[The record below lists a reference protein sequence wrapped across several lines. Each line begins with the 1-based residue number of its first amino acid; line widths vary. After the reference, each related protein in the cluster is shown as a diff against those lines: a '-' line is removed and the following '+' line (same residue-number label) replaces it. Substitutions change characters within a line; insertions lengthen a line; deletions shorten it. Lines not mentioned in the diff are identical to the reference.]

1 MKRETQLLQ
10 LQEKSK
16 VWDFVVIGGGST
28 GVGIALDAA
37 GRGYNVALFE
47 KFDFAKAT
55 SSRSTKLVH
64 GGVRYL
70 QQGDIALV
78 MEALHER
85 GLLYRNA
92 PHLVKKQP
100 FLIPCFRWWESA
112 FYGIGLTF
120 YDLLAGHLSM
130 GRSMV
135 HKASTSLKKVPGLRK
150 AGLFAGVKYYDG
162 QFDDSRL
169 IINLAET
176 AVEKGACV
184 LNYMKV
190 TGLLKENGQV
200 SGVRVNDQETG
211 TEYEVKSKAVINA
224 TGVFADDIMLMDA
237 PENRPKVRPSQGVHL
252 VLDKSFLQGDCAI
265 MIPKTDD
272 GRVLF
277 AVPWHEKVVV
287 GTTDTLREVA
297 EDEPVALESEIKFI
311 LDTAGRYLTRAPQ
324 RSDVLSVFAGL
335 RPLAAP
341 SGEGKKT
348 KEISRSHKL
357 IVSPSSLITIIG
369 GKLTTYRRMAKDTI
383 NKAIKCKLVPEKKCV
398 TAHLHIHGYLPNPDI
413 FNPYYVF
420 GSDQDA
426 MHQFAASVERYQH
439 RLHPSFDYRVGDI
452 VWVVRNEMARTVEDV
467 LARRFRILFLDA
479 RVAIEMAPEVAAI
492 IAEERG
498 LDDEWR
504 KKQITDFTAVA
515 SNYIL
520 E

>member
-1 MKRETQLLQ
+1 MKRDSLLSELSNQ
-10 LQEKSK
+10 DKI
-16 VWDFVVIGGGST
+16 WDFIVIGGGGT
-28 GVGIALDAA
+28 GMGIALDAA
-37 GRGYNVALFE
+37 SRGYSVALFE
-47 KFDFAKAT
+47 QSDFAKAT

-120 YDLLAGHLSM
+120 YDLLSGRLSM

-135 HKASTSLKKVPGLRK
+135 HKVSTSLKMVPGLRK
-150 AGLFAGVKYYDG
+150 EGLFAGVKYYDG

-169 IINLAET
+169 IVNLAES
-176 AVEKGACV
+176 AVERGACV
-184 LNYMKV
+184 LNYMRV
-190 TGLLKENGQV
+190 TSLLKSENRVQGVVVCDEENG
-200 SGVRVNDQETG
+200 RV
-211 TEYEVKSKAVINA
+211 YKVKARAVINA
-224 TGVFADDIMLMDA
+224 TGVFADEVLLMDA
-237 PENRPKVRPSQGVHL
+237 PESKRKVRPSQGVHL

-277 AVPWHEKVVV
+277 AVPWHDRVVV
-287 GTTDTLREVA
+287 GTTDTLREKA
-297 EDEPVALESEIKFI
+297 EMEPIALDEEIEFI
-311 LDTAGRYLTRAPQ
+311 LNTAGRYLTRVPK
-324 RSDVLSVFAGL
+324 REDVLSVFAGL

-341 SGEGKKT
+341 EGEGKKT

-357 IVSPSSLITIIG
+357 LVSSSGLVTIIG
-369 GKLTTYRRMAKDTI
+369 GKLTTYRRMAQDTI
-383 NKAIKCKLVPEKKCV
+383 DRAIQLKLVEPRSCV
-398 TAHLHIHGYLPNPDI
+398 TAHLPIHGYKPNPDLSD
-413 FNPYYVF
+413 PYYVF
-420 GSDQDA
+420 GSDADA
-426 MHQFAASVERYQH
+426 LHELSASSEALSR
-439 RLHPSFDYRVGDI
+439 RLHPKFVYRAGD
-452 VWVVRNEMARTVEDV
+452 VLWVVRNEMARTVEDV

-479 RVAIEMAPEVAAI
+479 RSAIEMAPAVAAI

-498 LDDEWR
+498 LDENWCKDQVAMFER
-504 KKQITDFTAVA
+504 VA
-515 SNYIL
+515 SNYVL
-520 E
+520 S

>member
-1 MKRETQLLQ
+1 MNRETQILR
-10 LQEKSK
+10 LQENNK
-16 VWDFVVIGGGST
+16 VWDFVVIGGGVT
-28 GVGIALDAA
+28 GVGVALDAA
-37 GRGYNVALFE
+37 SRGYSVALFE
-47 KFDFAKAT
+47 KSDFAKAT

-64 GGVRYL
+64 GGVRYM
-70 QQGDIALV
+70 QQGDIGLV

-100 FLIPCFRWWESA
+100 FLIPCFRWWESV

-135 HKASTSLKKVPGLRK
+135 HKTSTSLKMVPGLREK
-150 AGLFAGVKYYDG
+150 GLFAGVKYYDG

-169 IINLAET
+169 VVNIAET

-184 LNYMKV
+184 LNYTEV
-190 TGLLKENGQV
+190 AGLTKENGQL
-200 SGVRVNDQETG
+200 SGVTVKDLETG
-211 TEYEVKSKAVINA
+211 AEYTVKAKAVINA
-224 TGVFADDIMLMDA
+224 TGVFADDIMLMDT
-237 PENRPKVRPSQGVHL
+237 PESRPKVRPSQGVHII
-252 VLDKSFLQGDCAI
+252 LDQSFLNGDCAV

-277 AVPWHEKVVV
+277 AVPWHNKVVL
-287 GTTDTLREVA
+287 GTTDTLRDIPEM
-297 EDEPVALESEIKFI
+297 EPIALEDEIKFI

-341 SGEGKKT
+341 SAEGKKT
-348 KEISRSHKL
+348 KEISRNHKL
-357 IVSPSSLITIIG
+357 IVSSSQLITIIG

-383 NKAIKCKLVPEKKCV
+383 NKAIKCGLVPEKKCV
-398 TAHLHIHGYLPNPDI
+398 TSSLHLHGYKPNPNLDD
-413 FNPYYVF
+413 PYYVF
-420 GSDQDA
+420 GSD
-426 MHQFAASVERYQH
+426 MAALHEFTASKDEYNRQ
-439 RLHPSFDYRVGDI
+439 LHPAFAYKAGD
-452 VWVVRNEMARTVEDV
+452 VLWVVKNEMARTVEDV
-467 LARRFRILFLDA
+467 LARRFRILLLDA
-479 RVAIEMAPEVAAI
+479 RVAIEMAPQVAAI

-498 LDDEWR
+498 LDEKWCEE
-504 KKQITDFTAVA
+504 QVAGFTKIA

-520 E
+520 S